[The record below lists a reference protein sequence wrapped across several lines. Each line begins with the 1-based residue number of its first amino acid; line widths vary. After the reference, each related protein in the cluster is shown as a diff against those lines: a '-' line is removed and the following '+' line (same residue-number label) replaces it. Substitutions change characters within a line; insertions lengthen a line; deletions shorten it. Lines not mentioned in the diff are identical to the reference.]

1 MQNAHGINLLNTLYI
16 GFIGRKIQKLG
27 RIFFE
32 FLNFL
37 NFWFQLQQ
45 AFLVLYLVQKHFVIF
60 VTVNV
65 TTLLSQ
71 E

>member
-1 MQNAHGINLLNTLYI
+1 MQNAHGINLLNTLYF

-37 NFWFQLQQ
+37 NFWFQLEQ
-45 AFLVLYLVQKHFVIF
+45 AFLVFYLVQKHFVIF

>member
-1 MQNAHGINLLNTLYI
+1 MQNAHGINLLNTLYF

-37 NFWFQLQQ
+37 NFWFQLQL
-45 AFLVLYLVQKHFVIF
+45 AALVFYLVQKHFVIF
-60 VTVNV
+60 VTVYV